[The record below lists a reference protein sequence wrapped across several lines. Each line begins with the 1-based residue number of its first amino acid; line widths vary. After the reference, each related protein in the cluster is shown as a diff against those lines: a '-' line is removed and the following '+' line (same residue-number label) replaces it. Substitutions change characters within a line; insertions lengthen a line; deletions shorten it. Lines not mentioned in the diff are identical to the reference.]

1 MEFDTNFVHLLIKD
15 KILVVTYKSGLHI
28 TLEIA
33 QKIVTDR
40 LSFTEDKK
48 LAAMIISH
56 GVISMDKPAREYLA
70 SEEGT
75 NGLTATAIIV
85 DSSFSRSLGNFFL
98 IVNKT
103 KMPVKI
109 FSNIPRAI
117 KWLQKYIV

>member
-28 TLEIA
+28 TREIA

-40 LSFTEDKK
+40 LSFTEGKE

-75 NGLTATAIIV
+75 KGLTATAIIV

-109 FSNIPRAI
+109 FSNIPMAI

>member
-48 LAAMIISH
+48 LAAMIMSH

-85 DSSFSRSLGNFFL
+85 DSSFSRALGNFFL
-98 IVNKT
+98 FVNKT

>member
-1 MEFDTNFVHLLIKD
+1 MEFDSEFVHLIIKD
-15 KILVVTYKSGLHI
+15 KILVVTYKSDLHI
-28 TLEIA
+28 TSEIA

-40 LSFTEDKK
+40 LSFTKDKK
-48 LAAMIISH
+48 LATMIISH